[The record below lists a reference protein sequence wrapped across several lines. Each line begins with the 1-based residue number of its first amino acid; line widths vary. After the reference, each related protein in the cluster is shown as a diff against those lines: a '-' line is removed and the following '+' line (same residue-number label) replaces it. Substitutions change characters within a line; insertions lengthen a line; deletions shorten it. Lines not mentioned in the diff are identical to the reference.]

1 MFVLFFIPKI
11 RRSKD
16 RRIRRMSYWKD
27 LWSQNLLE
35 KYNRL
40 INRPP
45 SNRQDLEE
53 FMNDLK
59 QIEEETIHASY
70 NNVSLDHSFT
80 WIWGVCQAYLDFISD
95 IRSMSMEDYS
105 TIRYSINSCSLGP
118 DLWLDT
124 IIFEIHSEFLLWL
137 EEE

>member
-1 MFVLFFIPKI
+1 
-11 RRSKD
+11 
-16 RRIRRMSYWKD
+16 MSYYWKE

-45 SNRQDLEE
+45 CNRQDLYE

-59 QIEEETIHASY
+59 QIEEETY
-70 NNVSLDHSFT
+70 NMSNISRTTST
-80 WIWGVCQAYLDFISD
+80 TWGVCQAYMDYISQIQTMTND
-95 IRSMSMEDYS
+95 EYLS
-105 TIRYSINSCSLGP
+105 IRYTMNICSLGP

-124 IIFEIHSEFLLWL
+124 IIMEIHSEFLDWL
-137 EEE
+137 EDY